1 MTRTQS
7 NVKRLAAPILL
18 GLLVLL
24 GACAPAEP
32 APYGISFYPP
42 SVGYI
47 GRQYTPTA
55 TASSGLPVSF
65 ALDASSTGCSYVGG
79 VLSFNGVGTCVVNAN
94 QAGDATNPPAP
105 QVQRSIAVHP
115 CPTMRSGLWTGPLS
129 LTANVTVNGAIF
141 TGTVDLSSQG
151 YGIQSFGGSI
161 SCDSVF
167 MTFGTTP
174 LTGTLAWNGN
184 TLSSNYNGIDIVLNA
199 PPAAALRNTISNV
212 R

>member
-105 QVQRSIAVHP
+105 QVWA
-115 CPTMRSGLWTGPLS
+115 LDW
-129 LTANVTVNGAIF
+129 A
-141 TGTVDLSSQG
+141 
-151 YGIQSFGGSI
+151 
-161 SCDSVF
+161 
-167 MTFGTTP
+167 
-174 LTGTLAWNGN
+174 TLAHCQRDSKRRDLHGN
-184 TLSSNYNGIDIVLNA
+184 RRPQLAGI
-199 PPAAALRNTISNV
+199 RHTIIRWIN
-212 R
+212 

>member
-1 MTRTQS
+1 
-7 NVKRLAAPILL
+7 
-18 GLLVLL
+18 
-24 GACAPAEP
+24 
-32 APYGISFYPP
+32 
-42 SVGYI
+42 
-47 GRQYTPTA
+47 
-55 TASSGLPVSF
+55 
-65 ALDASSTGCSYVGG
+65 
-79 VLSFNGVGTCVVNAN
+79 
-94 QAGDATNPPAP
+94 
-105 QVQRSIAVHP
+105 
-115 CPTMRSGLWTGPLS
+115 MRSGLWTGPLS

-199 PPAAALRNTISNV
+199 PPA
-212 R
+212 